1 MLRNATVVLAI
12 VLVLGS
18 SGLSTSAFARGGAYG
33 DGGGGDSFRG
43 DHFGGGLGVTPGDG
57 YDGYGNRASG
67 LRGGF
72 RGYGGRD
79 GWGHWGAYYGPMIP
93 HIF

>member
-33 DGGGGDSFRG
+33 GGGGGDSFRG
-43 DHFGGGLGVTPGDG
+43 DHFGGSWVCHYSGNSYSRLQATTP
-57 YDGYGNRASG
+57 AAH
-67 LRGGF
+67 RGGF
-72 RGYGGRD
+72 STVTAMVGR
-79 GWGHWGAYYGPMIP
+79 WAPIMGP
-93 HIF
+93 